1 MNAGDIARL
10 ASYGLAGLVLGAAS
24 MASLR
29 LNTDLYVRGG
39 VWRPIGLHFLRL
51 SIVAGALVWT
61 AFQGVGPLLAVTGG
75 LVLARPIAV
84 RTLGR
89 VG

>member
-1 MNAGDIARL
+1 MIVGEIVRL
-10 ASYGLAGLVLGAAS
+10 ALFGLAGLILGGAS

-39 VWRPIGLHFLRL
+39 FWRPIGLHFARL
-51 SIVAGALVWT
+51 AIMAGVLVWT
-61 AFQGVGPLLAVTGG
+61 AFQGSGPLLAVAGG

-84 RTLGR
+84 RMLGR
-89 VG
+89 VR